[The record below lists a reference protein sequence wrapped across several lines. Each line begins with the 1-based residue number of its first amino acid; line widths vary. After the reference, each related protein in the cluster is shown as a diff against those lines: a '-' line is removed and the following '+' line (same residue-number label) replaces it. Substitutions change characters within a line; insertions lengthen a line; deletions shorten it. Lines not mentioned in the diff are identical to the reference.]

1 MQNSVS
7 ADEFEQTIDITAVE
21 VGFVLAC
28 ENAGQFELLERGQLR
43 ECAGIGLG
51 EVARQSGFG
60 QQARNRQHGPGEAGQ
75 LRLESFG
82 MFGGHLQR
90 IDRPKC
96 SLPERVCV

>member
-51 EVARQSGFG
+51 EVAVRAVSASRPETGSAVP
-60 QQARNRQHGPGEAGQ
+60 ARRA
-75 LRLESFG
+75 S
-82 MFGGHLQR
+82 
-90 IDRPKC
+90 
-96 SLPERVCV
+96 